1 MGWIEQL
8 GAWPA
13 RTLWALL
20 AVVSGGTFG
29 DALQGRS
36 SAVAIVAAA
45 LLWAGWGAGLVALL
59 VPRSASL
66 TAVRVLVPASVVAVA
81 AAASV
86 GGHPSAWDV
95 IALVVAALAAMAAL
109 APWVAEGFVDGSAY
123 GPERRTPL
131 RTPPLLLAVATLTW
145 FVIVAGA
152 TAGPLLLGAR
162 SWAVGGVVLVVGW
175 LLAFASVR
183 SLHQLA
189 RRWVVIVPAGL
200 VVHDPLTMPEPQ
212 LFLRQ
217 GIARVG
223 PAHDDDDP
231 AAAAMVTEDLT
242 AGAAGLALELVL
254 REPVEL
260 LVRTGRTEAETRAV
274 DRVLFT
280 PSRPA
285 AVLDAARDRRIP
297 VG

>member
-1 MGWIEQL
+1 MRWIEQL

-29 DALQGRS
+29 DALHGRS
-36 SAVAIVAAA
+36 SAVAVVAAA

-66 TAVRVLVPASVVAVA
+66 TAVRVLVPAAMVAVA
-81 AAASV
+81 AAASA
-86 GGHPSAWDV
+86 GGHPSTLDV
-95 IALVVAALAAMAAL
+95 IALVVAALSAMAAL

-131 RTPPLLLAVATLTW
+131 RTPPLLLAVAALSW
-145 FVIVAGA
+145 CVIVAGA
-152 TAGPLLLGAR
+152 AAGPLLLAAR
-162 SWAVGGVVLVVGW
+162 SWAAGGIVLVAGW

-223 PAHDDDDP
+223 PAHDDDGSAP
-231 AAAAMVTEDLT
+231 AARVTEDLT

-260 LVRTGRTEAETRAV
+260 LVRTGRTKAETRAV

-297 VG
+297 VA